1 MADGVSEQVALVTV
15 GARGIGRA
23 PAVLFGRAGASVAI
37 TYKSRQAEADSLVA
51 ELSHEGHQAM
61 ALQADFADSGAPG
74 TAVEAVVKQWG
85 RLDVLVNN
93 AGLTRDT
100 LVMRMSEADWDI
112 VIQTNL
118 KAPFLASKAALRPML
133 KQKYGRIVNV
143 SSLAG
148 VAGNAGQANYSASK
162 AGLIGLTKALAK
174 EVGSRNITV
183 NAVAPGFIT
192 TELTSGL
199 PAELLER
206 ARQAAAIPRIGT
218 PDDVAPAIVFLASRA
233 AAYITG
239 QVLGIDG
246 GLPIYDDG
254 PGLRLEFDR
263 TRNAK
268 RGVGWTRTVTR
279 SSRAS
284 SPNSSEWSPS
294 KSRPTPRLST
304 TSTRIPSTWSS

>member
-1 MADGVSEQVALVTV
+1 VAEGFRGQVALVT
-15 GARGIGRA
+15 GGSRGIGRA
-23 PAVLFGRAGASVAI
+23 TAELLAAAGVRVAI
-37 TYKSRQAEADSLVA
+37 TYKSRKPEADHFVEEVSRA
-51 ELSHEGHQAM
+51 GGQALAM
-61 ALQADFADSGAPG
+61 QADFADSGAPG
-74 TAVEAVVKQWG
+74 VAVEAVVKEWG
-85 RLDVLVNN
+85 RLDILVNN

-100 LVMRMSEADWDI
+100 LVMRMSEADWD
-112 VIQTNL
+112 VVLQTNL
-118 KAPFLASKAALRPML
+118 KAAFLASKAALRPML

-148 VAGNAGQANYSASK
+148 VVGNAGQANYSASK

-183 NAVAPGFIT
+183 NAVAPGFIE

-218 PDDVAPAIVFLASRA
+218 PADVAPAIVFLASPD

-246 GLPIYDDG
+246 GLPI
-254 PGLRLEFDR
+254 
-263 TRNAK
+263 
-268 RGVGWTRTVTR
+268 
-279 SSRAS
+279 
-284 SPNSSEWSPS
+284 
-294 KSRPTPRLST
+294 
-304 TSTRIPSTWSS
+304 

>member
-1 MADGVSEQVALVTV
+1 VADYFSDQVVLVT
-15 GARGIGRA
+15 GGSRGIGRA
-23 PAVLFGRAGASVAI
+23 TALLFGEAGATVAI
-37 TYKSRQAEADSLVA
+37 TYKSRQAEADSLVE
-51 ELSHEGHQAM
+51 ELSRAGHEAM
-61 ALQADFADSGAPG
+61 AVQADFADSAAPG
-74 TAVEAVVKQWG
+74 VSVEAVVKRWG

-100 LVMRMSEADWDI
+100 LVMRMSEADWDV
-112 VIQTNL
+112 VINTNL
-118 KAPFLASKAALRPML
+118 KAAFLASKAALRPML

-192 TELTSGL
+192 TELIGSV

-218 PDDVAPAIVFLASRA
+218 PADVAPAIVFLASRA
-233 AAYITG
+233 AGYITG

-246 GLPIYDDG
+246 GLPI
-254 PGLRLEFDR
+254 
-263 TRNAK
+263 
-268 RGVGWTRTVTR
+268 
-279 SSRAS
+279 
-284 SPNSSEWSPS
+284 
-294 KSRPTPRLST
+294 
-304 TSTRIPSTWSS
+304 

>member
-1 MADGVSEQVALVTV
+1 MADGFQNQVALVT
-15 GARGIGRA
+15 GGSRGIGRA
-23 PAVLFGRAGASVAI
+23 TALLFGEAGAAVAI
-37 TYKSRQAEADSLVA
+37 TYKSRKVEADSLV
-51 ELSHEGHQAM
+51 EQLSRAGLKAM
-61 ALQADFADSGAPG
+61 AVQADFADSAAPG
-74 TAVEAVVKQWG
+74 VAVEAVVKEWG

-100 LVMRMSEADWDI
+100 LLMRMSEADWDV

-118 KAPFLASKAALRPML
+118 KAAFLASKAALRPML

-192 TELTSGL
+192 TELTSSL
-199 PAELLER
+199 PADLLER

-218 PDDVAPAIVFLASRA
+218 PEDVAPAIVFLASRA
-233 AAYITG
+233 AGYITG

-246 GLPIYDDG
+246 GLPI
-254 PGLRLEFDR
+254 
-263 TRNAK
+263 
-268 RGVGWTRTVTR
+268 
-279 SSRAS
+279 
-284 SPNSSEWSPS
+284 
-294 KSRPTPRLST
+294 
-304 TSTRIPSTWSS
+304 

>member
-1 MADGVSEQVALVTV
+1 MADAFPAQVVLVT
-15 GARGIGRA
+15 GGSRGIGRA
-23 PAVLFGRAGASVAI
+23 TAFLFGRAGAMVAI
-37 TYKSRQAEADSLVA
+37 TYKGRQAEADARVE

-61 ALQADFADSGAPG
+61 ALQADFADSAAPA

-118 KAPFLASKAALRPML
+118 KAAFLGSKAALRPML
-133 KQKYGRIVNV
+133 KQKYGRIINV

-162 AGLIGLTKALAK
+162 AGLIGLTKSVAQ
-174 EVGSRNITV
+174 EVGSRDIPG

-192 TELTSGL
+192 TELTSTL

-218 PDDVAPAIVFLASRA
+218 PDDVAPAIVFLAPPEASC
-233 AAYITG
+233 IHG
-239 QVLGIDG
+239 QALDV
-246 GLPIYDDG
+246 
-254 PGLRLEFDR
+254 
-263 TRNAK
+263 A
-268 RGVGWTRTVTR
+268 
-279 SSRAS
+279 
-284 SPNSSEWSPS
+284 
-294 KSRPTPRLST
+294 
-304 TSTRIPSTWSS
+304 